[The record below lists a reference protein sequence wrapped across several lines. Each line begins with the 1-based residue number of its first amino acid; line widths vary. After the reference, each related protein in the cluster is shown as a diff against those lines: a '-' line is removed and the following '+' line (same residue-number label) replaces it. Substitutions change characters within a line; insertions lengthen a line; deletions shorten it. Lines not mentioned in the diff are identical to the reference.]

1 MSVSEVRRR
10 FVVWDKEDRYGSEAV
25 EATLLADRLQASGVQ
40 VGFAPLPYRLD
51 FTLDTGAGW
60 VTERL
65 AVTSRGES
73 WSRTLDLRRSAAGE
87 WSIEASAEG
96 DVDLPAPGGDVASFA
111 TALDCDL
118 GLCPLTNTMPVLRHD
133 LLRLDGSLDFVMAW
147 VSVPDLAVRRS
158 DQRYTTL
165 PNATDGLRR
174 IEYRS
179 IGGTF
184 VSELTYDD
192 DGLVVDYP
200 QMARRVR

>member
-1 MSVSEVRRR
+1 MSEVRRR
-10 FVVWDKEDRYGSEAV
+10 FVVWDKEDGYGSEAV
-25 EATLLADRLQASGVQ
+25 EVTLLADRLQASGVQ

-51 FTLDTGAGW
+51 FTLDTGADW

-65 AVTSRGES
+65 AVTSRGDG
-73 WSRTLDLRRSAAGE
+73 WTRTLDLRRSTDGA

-96 DVDLPAPGGDVASFA
+96 EDDLPSPGGDVASFA
-111 TALDCDL
+111 AALDCDL

-133 LLRLDGSLDFVMAW
+133 LLRRDGSLDFVMAL

-158 DQRYTTL
+158 GQRYATL
-165 PNATDGLRR
+165 PGAGDGLRH

-179 IGGTF
+179 LDSDF
-184 VSELTYDD
+184 VSDLTYDD

-200 QMARRVR
+200 QMATRVR

>member
-1 MSVSEVRRR
+1 MSEVRRR

-25 EATLLADRLQASGVQ
+25 EVALLADRLQASGVQ
-40 VGFAPLPYRLD
+40 VGFAPRPYRLD

-65 AVTSRGES
+65 AVTSRGDG
-73 WSRTLDLRRSAAGE
+73 WSRTLDLRRSTAGA

-96 DVDLPAPGGDVASFA
+96 EVDLPSPGGDAASFGA
-111 TALDCDL
+111 ALDCDL

-133 LLRLDGSLDFVMAW
+133 LLRRDGSLDFVMAW

-158 DQRYTTL
+158 EQRYTTL
-165 PNATDGLRR
+165 AGAADGLRR

-179 IGGTF
+179 LDGDF
-184 VSELTYDD
+184 VSRLTYDD

-200 QMARRVR
+200 QMATRVR

>member
-1 MSVSEVRRR
+1 MSEVRQR

-25 EATLLADRLQASGVQ
+25 DVTLLPDRLQASGMQ
-40 VGFAPLPYRLD
+40 VGYAPLPYRLD

-65 AVTSRGES
+65 AVTSRGEG
-73 WSRTLDLRRSAAGE
+73 WSRTLDLRRSPAGE
-87 WSIEASAEG
+87 WSIETSADGET
-96 DVDLPAPGGDVASFA
+96 DLPSPGGDVATFVA
-111 TALDCDL
+111 ALDCDL

-133 LLRLDGSLDFVMAW
+133 LHRRDGSLDFVMAW

-158 DQRYTTL
+158 GQRYATL
-165 PNATDGLRR
+165 PGTGDGLRH

-179 IGGTF
+179 LDSDF
-184 VSELTYDD
+184 VSGLTYDD

-200 QMARRVR
+200 QLATGIR

>member
-1 MSVSEVRRR
+1 MSEVRRR
-10 FVVWDKEDRYGSEAV
+10 FVVWDKEDRHGSEAV
-25 EATLLADRLQASGVQ
+25 EVTLLADRLQASGAQ

-65 AVTSRGES
+65 AVTSRGEG

-87 WSIEASAEG
+87 WSIENSAEG
-96 DVDLPAPGGDVASFA
+96 EVDLPSPGGDVASFA

-133 LLRLDGSLDFVMAW
+133 LLRRDGSLDFVMAW

-158 DQRYTTL
+158 GQRYTPL
-165 PNATDGLRR
+165 PPGGDGLRH

-179 IGGTF
+179 LDSDF
-184 VSELTYDD
+184 VSALTYDG

-200 QMARRVR
+200 QMATRVR